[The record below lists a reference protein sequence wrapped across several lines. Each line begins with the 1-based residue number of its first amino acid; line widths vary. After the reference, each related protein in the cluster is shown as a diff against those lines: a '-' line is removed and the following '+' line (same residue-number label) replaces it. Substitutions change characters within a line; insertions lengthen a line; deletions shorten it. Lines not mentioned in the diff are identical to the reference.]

1 MKKISLL
8 LLLVLVLKLGWTQ
21 NSNLDYNYAIK
32 IYNLTSYEEYT
43 ESTSYI
49 NETRTSLQIL
59 HPTIAFQWNN
69 NKRNSNE
76 VELTS
81 FKLGKL
87 ETKSETQDTIKGGN
101 YNLDYDK
108 FSTMISVRYEYI
120 LNFNK
125 SKDRKIVP
133 SLGFG
138 INPYYTQTNYE
149 PKSATKYKHSE
160 MDTGLKL
167 FLIPRLSYYIGSKIF
182 IEINIPICISDVY
195 YSVDKNENPI
205 YQLEEGTNSTF
216 NLDIFPMVF
225 SGRIGIGIKI

>member
-1 MKKISLL
+1 MKKINLL
-8 LLLVLVLKLGWTQ
+8 LLLVLVLKLGWAQ
-21 NSNLDYNYAIK
+21 NSNLDYKYAIK

-43 ESTSYI
+43 KTTSFI
-49 NETRTSLQIL
+49 NETRTSIQIL

-76 VELTS
+76 VELTN

-87 ETKSETQDTIKGGN
+87 DTKSETQDTIKGGN
-101 YNLDYDK
+101 YNLEYDK
-108 FSTMISVRYEYI
+108 FSTMISARYEYI

-149 PKSATKYKHSE
+149 PKNTTKYRYSE
-160 MDTGLKL
+160 MHTGLKL
-167 FLIPRLSYYIGSKIF
+167 FLTPRLSYYIGSKIF
-182 IEINIPICISDVY
+182 IDINLPICISDVF
-195 YSVDKNENPI
+195 YSVDKNEDPS
-205 YQLEEGTNSTF
+205 YQSAESTTSTF
-216 NLDIFPMVF
+216 NIDIFPKVF
-225 SGRIGIGIKI
+225 TGRIGIGIKI